1 MLLPELEL
9 SDISEDFENN
19 YYEEGAENDES

>member
-19 YYEEGAENDES
+19 YYEEGTENDES

>member
-9 SDISEDFENN
+9 SDILENFENN
-19 YYEEGAENDES
+19 YYEEGAENDEP